1 MRDRAQMLLDND
13 NKETLDL
20 GSKNSK
26 DDLIAELKAR
36 GADTYAKVQSGPN
49 KGKPTSAVTI
59 TVLTSLLKAANDGGN
74 IVVRMAAGASAP
86 AAPQLNRDF

>member
-1 MRDRAQMLLDND
+1 MLLDND

-26 DDLIAELKAR
+26 ADLVAELKAR
-36 GADTYAKVQSGPN
+36 GADTYAKVKSGPK
-49 KGKPTSAVTI
+49 KGNPTNAVTI
-59 TVLTSLLKAANDGGN
+59 TMLTNILKDANGGGS

-86 AAPQLNRDF
+86 AVPQWNRDF

>member
-1 MRDRAQMLLDND
+1 MLLDND

-26 DDLIAELKAR
+26 ADLIAELKAR
-36 GADTYAKVQSGPN
+36 GADTYAKVQSGVN
-49 KGKPTSAVTI
+49 KGNPTGAVTI
-59 TVLTSLLKAANDGGN
+59 TVLTSLLKAANGGDN

-86 AAPQLNRDF
+86 AAPQWNRDF